1 MTPHYRRLAVGLVL
15 FSTTACSLLS
25 PGPAATVSRFYRH
38 LEKGEIE
45 DAQKLLSSKLVGQLG
60 AGKLRAGLEGAARE
74 ISGKQGI
81 RNIAV
86 QKEEIQGEL
95 ATVTIVVT
103 FGDGST
109 KTDNSKLVKEQG
121 RWKLDASK

>member
-1 MTPHYRRLAVGLVL
+1 MTPRYHRLAIGLVL
-15 FSTTACSLLS
+15 LSTVACSALS

-45 DAQKLLSSKLVGQLG
+45 DAQKLLSSKLVGRLG
-60 AGKLRAGLEGAARE
+60 ADKLRSGLGAAAGE

-81 RNIAV
+81 RNLEV
-86 QKEEIQGEL
+86 QKEEVQGEL
-95 ATVTIVVT
+95 ATVTVLIA

-121 RWKLDASK
+121 AWKLDASK